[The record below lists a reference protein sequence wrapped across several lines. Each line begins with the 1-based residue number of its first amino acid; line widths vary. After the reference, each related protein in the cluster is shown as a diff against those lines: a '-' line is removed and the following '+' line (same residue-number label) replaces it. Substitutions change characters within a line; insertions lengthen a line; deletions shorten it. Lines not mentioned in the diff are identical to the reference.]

1 MTRNET
7 NSYDPL
13 GTSQRSKEAF
23 KVISDLVEGHGNQ
36 PSWILLRRRS
46 DVGLDY
52 CLEFSSS
59 SKSLKCRL
67 LKSE

>member
-1 MTRNET
+1 MARNET

-13 GTSQRSKEAF
+13 GTVQRIKEALNI
-23 KVISDLVEGHGNQ
+23 ISDLVEGHGNQ
-36 PSWILLRRRS
+36 PSVILVRRRS
-46 DVGLDY
+46 DGERDY